1 MYTSTSSACTNIV
14 LWRHLRDRG
23 VWNDFLLRD
32 YHFSNDN
39 APSTLKQ
46 TAMYTTAHLF
56 AINENLIK

>member
-1 MYTSTSSACTNIV
+1 MPS
-14 LWRHLRDRG
+14 LKLMWKHLRGRS

-32 YHFSNDN
+32 YHFSDDK
-39 APSTLKQ
+39 APSTLKR